1 MKIQQYF
8 IGASIFFLVLSVA
21 SCANMVS
28 PTGGPK
34 DTTSPYLIS
43 SNPKPNSLN
52 VNSKEINITFN
63 EYIDLKNIQNEFII
77 SPSNVE
83 ADIKKEGKKIKIN
96 LSEKPSENTTYILNF
111 GNAIVDYTENNIAKD
126 FKFIFS
132 TGNVI
137 DSLSISG
144 NVLDAF
150 KIEPV
155 KDAIICLYVNPLND
169 SIVYKNKP
177 DYTVRSDDQGK
188 FRFTN
193 LKENTY
199 KLFVLL
205 EENNNK
211 IYDAETELIGF
222 MDTLIH
228 LKKNIQLSDLKLFK
242 EIPKKK
248 KIINKSISNQKIELT
263 FNKENNS
270 KIKSENNTID
280 TIIYNKK
287 SDTISIYYKNK
298 IDSSTIYVLDNN
310 VIDTLQFKF
319 TKNLK
324 KRDLNIV
331 IDNKI
336 IDDKVSISSNDL
348 FRINNIDSLKL
359 YEDSQLVKFT
369 LLKNTY
375 NGYLLEYNF
384 TEDKKYE
391 LNIGDSAFVSYEG
404 VKNKKVKNIVQ
415 FRKVEDYGNIIIN
428 LNNNENI
435 IYELINEKNDIVRR
449 TLNEKEKLNFT
460 YLLPGTYR
468 LRMIKDE
475 NNNGN
480 WDTGNY
486 NKKQQPE
493 KVEYYINP
501 IKIRANW
508 DLEISLVP

>member
-8 IGASIFFLVLSVA
+8 IGASILFFVLSVA

-43 SNPKPNSLN
+43 SNPQPNSLN
-52 VNSKEINITFN
+52 VNSKEISITFN

-150 KIEPV
+150 KFEPV
-155 KDAIICLYVNPLND
+155 KDALICLYVNPLND

-177 DYTVRSDDQGK
+177 DYTVRADEQGK

-211 IYDAETELIGF
+211 IYDSETEQIAF
-222 MDTLIH
+222 IDTLIH
-228 LKKNIQLSDLKLFK
+228 LEKNIQLSDLKLFK
-242 EIPKKK
+242 EVPKKK
-248 KIINKSISNQKIELT
+248 KLINKSISNQKIELT

-270 KIKSENNTID
+270 KIKSEDKNTD
-280 TIIYNKK
+280 TILYSKK
-287 SDTISIYYKNK
+287 NDTISIYYKNK
-298 IDSSTIYVLDNN
+298 IDSSTIYVLENN
-310 VIDTLQFKF
+310 KMDTLQFKF

-348 FRINNIDSLKL
+348 FRINNIDSIKL

-369 LLKNTY
+369 LLKNSYNTY
-375 NGYLLEYNF
+375 LIKYNF
-384 TEDKKYE
+384 TIDKRYE

-415 FRKVEDYGNIIIN
+415 FRKFEDYGNIIIN
-428 LNNNENI
+428 LNKNENI
-435 IYELINEKNDIVRR
+435 IYELINEKNEVVRR

-460 YLLPGTYR
+460 YLLPGSYR
-468 LRMIKDE
+468 LRMINDE
-475 NNNGN
+475 NKNGV

-486 NKKQQPE
+486 IEKRQAE